1 MSTNTTTTAAVPAP
15 RRPRERGECAW
26 CHIPYALTKSG
37 RLTWHH
43 GITEAGFSTGETCD
57 GVGRPPFI
65 PAGA

>member
-1 MSTNTTTTAAVPAP
+1 MPESTLTTAAASA
-15 RRPRERGECAW
+15 RRPLRERGECPA

-37 RLTWHH
+37 RVGWHH

-57 GVGRPPFI
+57 GVGRHPFI